1 MSMNRPLLRSFQFG
15 AARGCRRIMPM
26 PEVGRE
32 ARRRECRLGSRLHRR
47 RHGAGFAAGVYRGGY
62 PRKIVVVD
70 FDTVADELY
79 ALTPEEF
86 TAARTAREKEARAH
100 GDRELAERIHAL
112 AKPSVVAWLAN
123 QLVRERADE
132 IGPLLELG
140 GQLREATVALQGD
153 ALRALS
159 QQRHQIIYALVQ
171 QARAIASAAGHRVSE
186 DTARGLE
193 QTLSAALADETTGQ
207 RLASGRLTEGLQPD
221 SFGLG
226 DQTPAPAATGTAA
239 GRRPALRPTSDEQ
252 VEQRRAALL
261 QRAEQDTTEAQA
273 AADTAQRERDQ
284 ADTELTDVTR
294 QREQAAGRVDDLR
307 MQLDE
312 AMHDQ
317 LTAERAERRARTSLD
332 RADRSSREAQ
342 RRLREATDRRDRLR
356 AEAGE

>member
-1 MSMNRPLLRSFQFG
+1 M
-15 AARGCRRIMPM
+15 
-26 PEVGRE
+26 
-32 ARRRECRLGSRLHRR
+32 
-47 RHGAGFAAGVYRGGY
+47 
-62 PRKIVVVD
+62 
-70 FDTVADELY
+70 ADELY

-86 TAARTAREKEARAH
+86 TAARTAREKEARAQ

-171 QARAIASAAGHRVSE
+171 QARAIAGAAGHRVSE

-221 SFGLG
+221 GFGLIGG
-226 DQTPAPAATGTAA
+226 DQTPAPTAAGPAA
-239 GRRPALRPTSDEQ
+239 GRRPAPRPTSDEQ

-284 ADTELTDVTR
+284 AETELTDVTR

-332 RADRSSREAQ
+332 RADRSTRDAQ